1 MVYYDQEQI
10 QILKQHFEQIAVDDN
25 ITKQE
30 MEDVLVSLGLIVQK
44 EELNALFDG
53 QTEID
58 FQKYLMM
65 LKESTVRNTRGIKGN
80 FLKDRTLHFE
90 PVLQSKNK

>member
-1 MVYYDQEQI
+1 
-10 QILKQHFEQIAVDDN
+10 
-25 ITKQE
+25 
-30 MEDVLVSLGLIVQK
+30 MEDVLISLGLIVQK

-53 QTEID
+53 KTEID
-58 FQKYLMM
+58 FQKYLIM

-90 PVLQSKNK
+90 PVLQSKNKQLIPNRKKAPSRENAGSALPSLVDDHSG